1 MNFGKHYQEALASYN
16 RIEEILNIPC
26 EKSGDILLDKIRTIE
41 LRNVSF
47 KYGDKEVIKNFSYT
61 FEKGN
66 IYFLIGCNG
75 IGKST
80 LLNLIS
86 GQHINEYTGSIL
98 FNDVNVC
105 NLDICSLRKKAIG
118 FSEQETILLADTVKN
133 NLELFNKNDKN
144 LNEYIEQLDLLAYIR
159 QLDNGIR
166 SIINTQQNNIS
177 GGEKQK
183 ISIIRQLLQNPDVM
197 LFDEP
202 TSALEINSKANLMK
216 ILREIK
222 KNKIV
227 IIVTHD
233 RMLYNNSEE
242 TIIDMN
248 LWRDLGRE

>member
-1 MNFGKHYQEALASYN
+1 M
-16 RIEEILNIPC
+16 
-26 EKSGDILLDKIRTIE
+26 
-41 LRNVSF
+41 
-47 KYGDKEVIKNFSYT
+47 
-61 FEKGN
+61 
-66 IYFLIGCNG
+66 
-75 IGKST
+75 
-80 LLNLIS
+80 
-86 GQHINEYTGSIL
+86 
-98 FNDVNVC
+98 
-105 NLDICSLRKKAIG
+105 
-118 FSEQETILLADTVKN
+118 KN

>member
-1 MNFGKHYQEALASYN
+1 MW
-16 RIEEILNIPC
+16 
-26 EKSGDILLDKIRTIE
+26 
-41 LRNVSF
+41 
-47 KYGDKEVIKNFSYT
+47 
-61 FEKGN
+61 
-66 IYFLIGCNG
+66 
-75 IGKST
+75 
-80 LLNLIS
+80 
-86 GQHINEYTGSIL
+86 
-98 FNDVNVC
+98 
-105 NLDICSLRKKAIG
+105 
-118 FSEQETILLADTVKN
+118 
-133 NLELFNKNDKN
+133 
-144 LNEYIEQLDLLAYIR
+144 YIR

>member
-1 MNFGKHYQEALASYN
+1 M
-16 RIEEILNIPC
+16 
-26 EKSGDILLDKIRTIE
+26 
-41 LRNVSF
+41 
-47 KYGDKEVIKNFSYT
+47 
-61 FEKGN
+61 
-66 IYFLIGCNG
+66 
-75 IGKST
+75 
-80 LLNLIS
+80 
-86 GQHINEYTGSIL
+86 
-98 FNDVNVC
+98 
-105 NLDICSLRKKAIG
+105 
-118 FSEQETILLADTVKN
+118 LADTVKN